1 SSPLRPVRSMAISK
15 HLKGLV
21 LVGIC
26 FALCQQTSHA
36 QALYAQQPDAKVMT
50 AYADQGFTKMIIQ
63 SEKELIQGRNVYVG
77 PDAVIAT
84 IGSLLSRSASS
95 YYYGATTAG
104 KRNIREG
111 DTVSLEAPRPTSV
124 SSAIKE
130 LVKQNYTFEQK
141 NAALVTAV
149 QDQRALI
156 DRGTL
161 NEVRERDI
169 YRVYD
174 SSDHYKGMLEI
185 HGLGDLQSSGKLY
198 NRLADFHRD
207 AASVRPGDRV
217 IFVGQRKLFALG
229 AMGGLGF
236 NTEQVSGQTERAL
249 TAGLLWD
256 VTFPDGW
263 GAEILFGGAY
273 RGVQKTIF
281 PNQIIG
287 GSFVYSIEE
296 KRQAVFIAPFW
307 IKKNIFYP
315 SIISP
320 FVAAGFSLLSAEHM
334 YAYHSSSE
342 NKRETKNVTTVV
354 PVLGAGIEF
363 FPGRFFRPRVEMRW
377 YDGPKITAAGSA
389 YNTQSVFCSAGF
401 MTAW

>member
-1 SSPLRPVRSMAISK
+1 MAISK

-36 QALYAQQPDAKVMT
+36 QALYAQLPDAKVMT

-95 YYYGATTAG
+95 YYYGATAAG

-124 SSAIKE
+124 ASSVQEMI
-130 LVKQNYTFEQK
+130 KQNYTFEQK
-141 NAALVTAV
+141 RTALVTAV
-149 QDQRALI
+149 QDNRALI

-169 YRVYD
+169 YRIYD
-174 SSDHYKGMLEI
+174 SSGHYKGMLEI

-198 NRLADFHRD
+198 NRLGDLHRN
-207 AASVRPGDRV
+207 AASVRPGDKV
-217 IFVGQRKLFALG
+217 IFAGQRKLFALG
-229 AMGGLGF
+229 AMGGFRNNLERVLGRL
-236 NTEQVSGQTERAL
+236 E
-249 TAGLLWD
+249 TAYTGGLLWN

-263 GAEILFGGAY
+263 GAEILFGAAY
-273 RGVQKTIF
+273 RTNHSKILTTN
-281 PNQIIG
+281 P
-287 GSFVYSIEE
+287 SRPYLLDSREE
-296 KRQAVFIAPFW
+296 TRQAAFIAPIW
-307 IKKNIFYP
+307 LKKNLFFP
-315 SIISP
+315 SIVSP
-320 FVAAGFSLLSAEHM
+320 FLAAGLSLMTAEHLNNVTDT
-334 YAYHSSSE
+334 YGVV
-342 NKRETKNVTTVV
+342 NETKNVTTVV
-354 PVLGAGIEF
+354 PVLGAGVEF
-363 FPGRFFRPRVEMRW
+363 FSGRFFRPRIEMRW
-377 YDGPKITAAGSA
+377 YDGPKITAAGSDF
-389 YNTQSVFCSAGF
+389 NTQSVFYSAGF